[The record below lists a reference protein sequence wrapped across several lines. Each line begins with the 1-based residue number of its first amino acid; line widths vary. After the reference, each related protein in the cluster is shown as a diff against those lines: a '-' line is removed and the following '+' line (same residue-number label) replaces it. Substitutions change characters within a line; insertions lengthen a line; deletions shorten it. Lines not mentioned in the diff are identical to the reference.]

1 MLPDRPTPS
10 FPYRLEEQ
18 IGMGSMGVVYRATE
32 VALDRPVAIKTLRL
46 SLLREESPEVQDEMR
61 RRFLQEAQ
69 AAGRLSHPG
78 ITTVYRVGEEGE
90 IPYLAME
97 WLDGQTL
104 ERFQREKGPL
114 PVELALSLVAELLD
128 ALHVAHRAGVVHRDI
143 KPSNLMVLG
152 DGRLKVTDFGIALVR
167 GRELVHTQAGVLLAT
182 PKFASPEQ
190 LRGSEIDG
198 RSDLFSAGVLLFH
211 LITGDFPFAGDH
223 FMELAGNILGAEPR
237 PLRQFLPGTS
247 AELEA
252 LLRVALSKNRDE
264 RFKDARQMADELR
277 TLVLGRDAAKD
288 RPALLESGPRSGP
301 TSKAAEE
308 SGTPT
313 ERLATLTQNLSN
325 DPALALVQLVESWP
339 GKTLGRQNTRNL
351 LDRLLE
357 KPLHAAPFHG
367 AVRIDQFCVLL
378 CGGFVVGAIDG
389 ATGEYGEAV
398 EENLPELG
406 EAHLHPLPSHF
417 PENLVSLLSSILHS
431 PKVVQAEFDTSLIH
445 FRAWSEK
452 LREQRFDG
460 LLRVRRSDEAW
471 AMIFFA
477 EGLAVQALFSA
488 AWGETPT
495 GSWTGWLADTSARAR
510 LEAPQR
516 RPSALYF
523 RRAFADLPLRV
534 EPVQKDGQGD
544 TLGTTSSRL
553 RQIFRSTQNGGTSI
567 ATLSFRVIPQ
577 EKPEAA
583 GDPLES
589 PPGRFL
595 LWALGEL
602 PHFLAERQQTAA
614 WKYLVDWLALVRQA
628 QLHHHLERPDSR
640 DNDVFDLVTRDEAGK
655 VLHLA
660 DRVAKATPAAFTA
673 FHDKVIEAKTARKKT
688 GDVGGVFWIAPR
700 FSDETLLA
708 YRQVL
713 HKAGSS
719 SWFSVE
725 ENFTGYAGFVRIG
738 PRRGFHLMLIEE
750 REDGSF
756 LPLLPT

>member
-1 MLPDRPTPS
+1 MLPDRPTPT

-90 IPYLAME
+90 IPFLAME
-97 WLDGQTL
+97 WLEGQTL
-104 ERFQREKGPL
+104 EQYQREKGRL
-114 PVELALSLVAELLD
+114 PAWLALSLVAELLD
-128 ALHVAHRAGVVHRDI
+128 ALQAAHRAGVIHRDI

-198 RSDLFSAGVLLFH
+198 RSDLFSAAVLLFH
-211 LITGDFPFAGDH
+211 LLTGEFPFAGEH
-223 FMELAGNILGAEPR
+223 FLELASNILSAEPR
-237 PLRQFLPGTS
+237 SLRQFLPDAS

-252 LLRVALSKNRDE
+252 LMRVALSKNRDD

-277 TLVLGRDAAKD
+277 TLVLGREPAREHDAAPFAAAKIGKNSAPD
-288 RPALLESGPRSGP
+288 EA
-301 TSKAAEE
+301 TSL
-308 SGTPT
+308 PT
-313 ERLATLTQNLSN
+313 ERLATLTRNLSN

-339 GKTLGRQNTRNL
+339 GKSLGKQNTRGL

-357 KPLHAAPFHG
+357 KPLHAAAFHG
-367 AVRIDQFCVLL
+367 ALRVDRFCLLL
-378 CGGFVVGAIDG
+378 CGGYVVGAIDG
-389 ATGEYGEAV
+389 ESGEHGEAV
-398 EENLPELG
+398 EEDLPEQG
-406 EAHLHPLPSHF
+406 EARLHALPAHF
-417 PENLVSLLSSILHS
+417 PENLVGLLSTLLHS

-460 LLRVRRSDEAW
+460 LLRVRRSDDAW
-471 AMIFFA
+471 AMLFFS

-488 AWGETPT
+488 AWGEPPT
-495 GSWTGWLADTSARAR
+495 GSWTSWLAETSAHAR

-516 RPSALYF
+516 RPTALYF
-523 RRAFADLPLRV
+523 RRAFADLPLRI
-534 EPVQKDGQGD
+534 ELARTEGQGN

-553 RQIFRSTQNGGTSI
+553 RQIFRPTPDGNGG
-567 ATLSFRVIPQ
+567 APQLSFQVLPQ

-583 GDPLES
+583 GEPLES

-614 WKYLVDWLALVRQA
+614 WKYLVDWLVLVRQA
-628 QLHHHLERPDSR
+628 HLHHRLERPDSR

-660 DRVAKATPAAFTA
+660 DRVAKATPATFTA

-713 HKAGSS
+713 HKAGTS

-756 LPLLPT
+756 LPLLPI